1 MAYMQLFTDRLLSAL
16 VTTTF
21 ILSPVAAHA
30 ATYNSQT
37 NELALSHLVD
47 GSRTLMD
54 VVLKL
59 NSDGTYSIQSST
71 ESALP
76 IFCPGTF
83 SEATFNLIKQAKS
96 ADEINTLLGCRWSQ
110 QLKALFEIDGNTN
123 QSSHT
128 FSWLDSACQTL
139 SVVVKDAAGG
149 VELSTLSKNKA
160 SCNIFSAIYPY
171 DTKKKILNFQY
182 VKIDNTA
189 IASEAYIKL
198 YNLNGV
204 NRYEVISYEITPN
217 SNLPVVCNLITEA
230 DYEAISLSM
239 TSDEISN
246 LLGCQGSESISDP
259 DDTGISYLWRDHE
272 WNSIEFREGSKVFLQ
287 FRIGKTPD

>member
-1 MAYMQLFTDRLLSAL
+1 MQLFTNRLLPAL

-21 ILSPVAAHA
+21 ILLPVAAHA

-47 GSRTLMD
+47 GSRTLID

-71 ESALP
+71 ESAFP
-76 IFCPGTF
+76 IFCPGSFSETTF
-83 SEATFNLIKQAKS
+83 SLIKQAKS

-110 QLKALFEIDGNTN
+110 QQKSLFEFTGNTS
-123 QSSHT
+123 QSSHA

-139 SVVVKDAAGG
+139 SVVVKDTTGQ

-160 SCNIFSAIYPY
+160 GCNVFSAFYPY
-171 DTKKKILNFQY
+171 DTKKKILSFQY
-182 VKIDNTA
+182 VKIDDTA

-198 YNLNGV
+198 YNLNGI

-217 SNLPVVCNLITEA
+217 TNLPVVCNLITEA

-239 TSDEISN
+239 TPDEISN
-246 LLGCQGSESISDP
+246 RLGCQGSESISDP
-259 DDTGISYLWRDHE
+259 DHTGISYLWRDHE

-287 FRIGKTPD
+287 FRIGNTPN